1 MLFRSLLL
9 ANTSKRTIILV
20 VPPFFRKNILSL
32 SLTIKSVVLVTKDQE
47 IKKLVEDQKAV
58 GIKGI
63 TDGEFRRGFWH
74 LDFLEELNGIE
85 GYVPETGYN
94 QTFHGKAAPA
104 YNIRVVDKLSF
115 NPNHPFLKDFA
126 FLKEVVETDDT
137 FVAKAKSFKNE
148 IGRAHV

>member
-1 MLFRSLLL
+1 M
-9 ANTSKRTIILV
+9 SKNR
-20 VPPFFRKNILSL
+20 PFTVDHVGSFLRPQS
-32 SLTIKSVVLVTKDQE
+32 
-47 IKKLVEDQKAV
+47 IKKQEKKFKKAYFQKKNFVQSKIRNKKISGRQKAV

-104 YNIRVVDKLSF
+104 YNIR
-115 NPNHPFLKDFA
+115 
-126 FLKEVVETDDT
+126 
-137 FVAKAKSFKNE
+137 
-148 IGRAHV
+148 

>member
-1 MLFRSLLL
+1 M
-9 ANTSKRTIILV
+9 
-20 VPPFFRKNILSL
+20 
-32 SLTIKSVVLVTKDQE
+32 
-47 IKKLVEDQKAV
+47 EDQKAV

-137 FVAKAKSFKNE
+137 FVAKATIPSPTMILRQE
-148 IGRAHV
+148 ILSNDVLQNQGDLS